1 MPAHIFDGNH
11 DFRKLSNCTAIRLWL
26 HSRPDKDPIMTLAEK
41 AYVSLRKDIVE
52 GCFAPESPLRL
63 ADLSERYGMGFS
75 PLREALN
82 RLQAERLV
90 TAESLRGFRV
100 SARSLAEF
108 EDALQARLLVEAEAL
123 RLSIARGDDAWE
135 ASVVAALYALR
146 RQAARGGGDVDELK
160 TRHHAFH
167 RAILAACG
175 SDWLLDFFERLYAA
189 TERYR
194 IPALVAIGPQK
205 RDIDAEHGAIAD
217 AVLARDADRAVALV
231 TEHYLR
237 TATMIREGMVRE
249 PYGNGKSG

>member
-1 MPAHIFDGNH
+1 
-11 DFRKLSNCTAIRLWL
+11 
-26 HSRPDKDPIMTLAEK
+26 MTLAEK

-108 EDALQARLLVEAEAL
+108 EDALRARLLVETEAL
-123 RLSIARGDDAWE
+123 RLAIASGDDGWE
-135 ASVVAALYALR
+135 ASIVAALYALR
-146 RQAARGGGDVDELK
+146 LQARRQGGDVDELK
-160 TRHHAFH
+160 ARHHVFH
-167 RAILAACG
+167 RSLLVACG
-175 SDWLLDFFERLYAA
+175 SDWLMDFFERLYAA

-194 IPALVAIGPQK
+194 IPALIAAGPQK

-217 AVLARDADRAVALV
+217 AVLARDTRRAEELLRD
-231 TEHYLR
+231 HYLR
-237 TATMIREGMVRE
+237 TAVTIR
-249 PYGNGKSG
+249 SGLAPA

>member
-1 MPAHIFDGNH
+1 MELHVAAPLA
-11 DFRKLSNCTAIRLWL
+11 RLGA
-26 HSRPDKDPIMTLAEK
+26 DKDTFMTLAEK

-108 EDALQARLLVEAEAL
+108 EDALHARLLVETEAL

-135 ASVVAALYALR
+135 ASVVATLYALR
-146 RQAARGGGDVDELK
+146 QQTKRQGGDVDELK

-167 RAILAACG
+167 RALLAACG

-194 IPALVAIGPQK
+194 IPALTAAGPQK
-205 RDIDAEHGAIAD
+205 RDIDAEHGQIAD
-217 AVLARDADRAVALV
+217 AVLARDATLAETLLR
-231 TEHYLR
+231 EHYLR
-237 TATMIREGMVRE
+237 TAAMIRQGMAAA
-249 PYGNGKSG
+249 

>member
-1 MPAHIFDGNH
+1 MELHAPAPLA
-11 DFRKLSNCTAIRLWL
+11 KLGA
-26 HSRPDKDPIMTLAEK
+26 DKDGTMTLAEK

-100 SARSLAEF
+100 SAQSLAEF
-108 EDALQARLLVEAEAL
+108 EDALHARLLVETEAL
-123 RLSIARGDDAWE
+123 RLSITKGNDAWE
-135 ASVVAALYALR
+135 ASVVATLYALR
-146 RQAARGGGDVDELK
+146 QQTKRQSGDVDELK

-167 RAILAACG
+167 RALLAACG

-194 IPALVAIGPQK
+194 IPALLAAGPQK

-217 AVLARDADRAVALV
+217 AVLARDTALA
-231 TEHYLR
+231 EQLLRDHYLR
-237 TATMIREGMVRE
+237 TATTIRSGMT
-249 PYGNGKSG
+249 PA